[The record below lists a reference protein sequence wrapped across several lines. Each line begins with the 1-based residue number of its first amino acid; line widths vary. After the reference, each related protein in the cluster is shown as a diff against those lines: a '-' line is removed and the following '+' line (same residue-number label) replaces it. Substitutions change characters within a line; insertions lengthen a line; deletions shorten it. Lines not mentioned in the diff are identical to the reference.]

1 MKIKTRV
8 RAGPMSTDDGTI
20 GGGGGGGRGCGG
32 GIIIAAP
39 LDF

>member
-8 RAGPMSTDDGTI
+8 RAGPIATS
-20 GGGGGGGRGCGG
+20 GGRGCGG

-39 LDF
+39 LDI